1 MATNN
6 PGLQVNA
13 FQALNSYAALAAQI
27 NNVLSTIATLKQAE
41 AAHAYSVIYANTA
54 TYAVNPDGSPGA
66 QDSSPN
72 LSHPMSGQYISANQV
87 DGFVGY
93 VVNDLYNF
101 LTGVAGPTVSDRR
114 PAITGML
121 P

>member
-66 QDSSPN
+66 AGFFAESISSN
-72 LSHPMSGQYISANQV
+72 VWSVYFRESSGWV
-87 DGFVGY
+87 CW
-93 VVNDLYNF
+93 L
-101 LTGVAGPTVSDRR
+101 RR
-114 PAITGML
+114 ERSL
-121 P
+121 